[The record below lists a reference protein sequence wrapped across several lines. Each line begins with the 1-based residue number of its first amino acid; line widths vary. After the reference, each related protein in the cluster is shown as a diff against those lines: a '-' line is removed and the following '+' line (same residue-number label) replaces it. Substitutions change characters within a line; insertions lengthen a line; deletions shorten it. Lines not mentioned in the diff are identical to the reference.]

1 MGFCRSR
8 IHRTCRNDFD
18 AHVDQ
23 RLLEPYLTSLIIRMS
38 LTMITFE
45 RFASI
50 WFTCIVFIEIHL
62 KMVRT
67 IVNLMHMYVW
77 ACFLDLH
84 NRGILKVRAQRS
96 KGRGGLGGAPNP
108 SLDLAPSS
116 PSLSFLCPTEG
127 RAPLSS
133 FEILFAHFCLKVQ
146 GTHSQLPKWGIPTQR
161 GSMESIS
168 AAQLHSRTVAQLL
181 GKILLQAHKYFI
193 LHDWDETGN

>member
-84 NRGILKVRAQRS
+84 NRGILKVRDPPHPKHKEA
-96 KGRGGLGGAPNP
+96 KEGGVGGAPNP
-108 SLDLAPSS
+108 FLDLAPSS
-116 PSLSFLCPTEG
+116 LPLSFLCPTEG

-133 FEILFAHFCLKVQ
+133 FEILFAHFLLEGWRHLRFQ
-146 GTHSQLPKWGIPTQR
+146 IQR
-161 GSMESIS
+161 GEPDYTH
-168 AAQLHSRTVAQLL
+168 LHICTVAEENIGQNIYLL
-181 GKILLQAHKYFI
+181 VKNL
-193 LHDWDETGN
+193 TS